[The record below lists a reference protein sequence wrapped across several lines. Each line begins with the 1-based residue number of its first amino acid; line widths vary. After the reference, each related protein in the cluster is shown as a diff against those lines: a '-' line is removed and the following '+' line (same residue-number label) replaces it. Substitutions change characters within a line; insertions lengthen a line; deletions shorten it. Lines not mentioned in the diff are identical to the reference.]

1 MNSDTRTKDTRGTLM
16 MLGASFCFSLGGILL
31 KIIPWN
37 PFAINGVRN
46 LIAACVIGLYIFFTH
61 HRMKFN
67 FTVFM
72 GAVCMAGVTTMFAI
86 ANKLTTAGNAI
97 VLQYSMPI
105 WLILLMFLFFR
116 KKPSRLEVITIA
128 LVLIGILCFFFDSLS
143 TGRIA
148 GDLIALFSGLFYA
161 GMFMLNQ
168 FEKGDALSS
177 MVIGQFLCGI
187 CLSPMVLR
195 ETVFTP
201 PVLAAVFVLGSV
213 QVGLA
218 YILFSIGTRYTN
230 PIGTGPESDP
240 GGCLL
245 RRSPGAS
252 LHGRCCHRCR
262 KHPFLQYP
270 KTEGIRYPGNILWYS
285 SFTHSSFIP
294 FFSKKS
300 IPGNIA
306 VI

>member
-1 MNSDTRTKDTRGTLM
+1 MQVTITIKGAAAMNSGNRTQDSRGTLM
-16 MLGASFCFSLGGILL
+16 MLCASVCFSLGGILL

-46 LIAACVIGLYIFFTH
+46 LIAACVIGLYVFFTR

-72 GAVCMAGVTTMFAI
+72 GAVCMAGVTTLFAI

-148 GDLIALFSGLFYA
+148 GDLIALISGLFYA

-177 MVIGQFLCGI
+177 MLIGQLLCGI
-187 CLSPMVLR
+187 FLSPMVMR
-195 ETVFTP
+195 ETVFTL
-201 PVLAAVFVLGSV
+201 PVLAAVFILGSV

-230 PIGTGPESDP
+230 PIT
-240 GGCLL
+240 
-245 RRSPGAS
+245 AS
-252 LHGRCCHRCR
+252 IINAVEPVLN
-262 KHPFLQYP
+262 P
-270 KTEGIRYPGNILWYS
+270 IL
-285 SFTHSSFIP
+285 
-294 FFSKKS
+294 
-300 IPGNIA
+300 
-306 VI
+306 V

>member
-1 MNSDTRTKDTRGTLM
+1 MNSDTRIKDTRGTLM
-16 MLGASFCFSLGGILL
+16 MLGASICFSLGGILL

-46 LIAACVIGLYIFFTH
+46 LIAACVIGLYIFFTR

-177 MVIGQFLCGI
+177 MVIGLPPWSCGKRFSLLLFLPRSLSLEVCRSDWPTSCFPSVRGI
-187 CLSPMVLR
+187 QIRSQLPSS
-195 ETVFTP
+195 TP
-201 PVLAAVFVLGSV
+201 WNRF
-213 QVGLA
+213 
-218 YILFSIGTRYTN
+218 
-230 PIGTGPESDP
+230 
-240 GGCLL
+240 
-245 RRSPGAS
+245 
-252 LHGRCCHRCR
+252 
-262 KHPFLQYP
+262 
-270 KTEGIRYPGNILWYS
+270 
-285 SFTHSSFIP
+285 
-294 FFSKKS
+294 
-300 IPGNIA
+300 
-306 VI
+306 

>member
-1 MNSDTRTKDTRGTLM
+1 MNSGTRTQDTRGTLM

-72 GAVCMAGVTTMFAI
+72 GAVCMAGVTTLFAI

-97 VLQYSMPI
+97 VLQ
-105 WLILLMFLFFR
+105 MFLFFR
-116 KKPSRLEVITIA
+116 KKPSRLEVITIV

-143 TGRIA
+143 TGRII

-177 MVIGQFLCGI
+177 MVIGQLLCGI
-187 CLSPMVLR
+187 FLSPMVVK
-195 ETVFTP
+195 ETVFTL

-230 PIGTGPESDP
+230 PITASIINAVEPVLNPILVAVFYGEVLAPLSMAGAAIVVGSI
-240 GGCLL
+240 LFYNIRKL
-245 RRSPGAS
+245 RM
-252 LHGRCCHRCR
+252 
-262 KHPFLQYP
+262 
-270 KTEGIRYPGNILWYS
+270 
-285 SFTHSSFIP
+285 
-294 FFSKKS
+294 
-300 IPGNIA
+300 
-306 VI
+306 